1 MKFIR
6 ISAIWCSSCILTYKN
21 WQELQQKHHEYEY
34 IEYDYDDDE
43 EKYQKY
49 NIGNILPVI
58 IAFKDGKEIKRIIG
72 EKSHK
77 EWVKELESIGVS
89 YEMD

>member
-6 ISAIWCSSCILTYKN
+6 ISAIWCSSCILTYKY
-21 WQELQQKHHEYEY
+21 WQELQEKCPNYEY

-43 EKYQKY
+43 EYQNY

-58 IAFKDGKEIKRIIG
+58 IVFKDEKEIKRIVG
-72 EKSHK
+72 EKSYK
-77 EWVKELESIGVS
+77 EWKKELESIGVS